1 MEVLS
6 KEEFTRRL
14 LRDQKKRREE
24 RNRKKDLEINAY
36 LERRGRR
43 RHHIEGW

>member
-36 LERRGRR
+36 LKQRGKK